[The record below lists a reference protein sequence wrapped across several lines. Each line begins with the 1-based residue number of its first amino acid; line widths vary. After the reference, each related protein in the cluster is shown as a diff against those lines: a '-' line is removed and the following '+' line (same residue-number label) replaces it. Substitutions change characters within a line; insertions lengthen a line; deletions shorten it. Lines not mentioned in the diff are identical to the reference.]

1 MDKLAL
7 ALLFRT
13 DRVEDPLAVLA
24 LRNVEFAGRLAVS
37 GENLGIVA
45 AGLAATG
52 EAGWLAHF
60 DLTLILETDGKV

>member
-37 GENLGIVA
+37 GENLGLVA
-45 AGLAATG
+45 ARLATTG
-52 EAGWLAHF
+52 EAGWLPHF